1 MRILVIED
9 EENLARSLKKIL
21 QTKGY
26 AVDIALNGDGG
37 YETAFGEEYDL
48 IILDLGLPGM
58 DGLRIIEELRK
69 EGNST
74 PVIMLTARDTTQDK
88 VRGLKYGADDYL
100 VKPFEFEEL
109 LARIQALLR
118 RPKNVINDKLI
129 VEDLVLDSQA
139 KIVKR
144 KNHEI
149 ILTAKEFSLLEYLM
163 RHKGQVLSK
172 QQLIDHVWDADLD
185 LFSNTVDV
193 YIGYLRT
200 KIDKPFPKE
209 KSLIKTIKGMGYKIE
224 NYE

>member
-1 MRILVIED
+1 MRLLIIDD
-9 EENLARSLKKIL
+9 EENLAKSLKKVL
-21 QTKGY
+21 QTEGY
-26 AVDIALNGDGG
+26 AADIALTGDEG
-37 YETAFGEEYDL
+37 YEMAFGEEYDL

-58 DGLRIIEELRK
+58 DGLRITEELRK
-69 EGNST
+69 EKNST

-88 VRGLKYGADDYL
+88 VKGLKYGADDYL

-129 VEDLVLDSQA
+129 IGDLVLDSQA

-144 KNHEI
+144 ENHEI
-149 ILTAKEFSLLEYLM
+149 VLTAKEFSLLEYLM

-193 YIGYLRT
+193 YIGYLRA
-200 KIDKPFPKE
+200 KIDKPFPKK
-209 KSLIKTIKGMGYKIE
+209 KSLIRTIKGMGYKIE

>member
-1 MRILVIED
+1 MRLLIIED
-9 EENLARSLKKIL
+9 EENLARSLKKVL
-21 QTKGY
+21 QTEGY
-26 AVDIALNGDGG
+26 AVDIALTGDDG
-37 YETAFGEEYDL
+37 YEMAFGEEYDL

-58 DGLRIIEELRK
+58 DGLKIIEELRK
-69 EGNST
+69 EKNST
-74 PVIMLTARDTTQDK
+74 PVIMLTARDTTEDK
-88 VRGLKYGADDYL
+88 VKGLRFGADDYL
-100 VKPFEFEEL
+100 VKPFEFDEL

-118 RPKNVINDKLI
+118 RPRNAISDKL
-129 VEDLVLDSQA
+129 VVGDLVLDSQT
-139 KIVKR
+139 KVVKR

-149 ILTAKEFSLLEYLM
+149 ALTAKEFSLLEYLI

-193 YIGYLRT
+193 YIGYLRA
-200 KIDKPFPKE
+200 KIDKAYPSE

>member
-1 MRILVIED
+1 MRLLIIED
-9 EENLARSLKKIL
+9 EENLARSLKKVL
-21 QTKGY
+21 QTEGY
-26 AVDIALNGDGG
+26 AVDIALTGDDG
-37 YETAFGEEYDL
+37 YEMAFGEEYDL

-58 DGLRIIEELRK
+58 DGLKIIEELRK
-69 EGNST
+69 EKNST
-74 PVIMLTARDTTQDK
+74 PVIMLTARDTTEDK
-88 VRGLKYGADDYL
+88 VKGLKYGADDYL
-100 VKPFEFEEL
+100 VKPFEFDEL

-118 RPKNVINDKLI
+118 RPRNAISDKL
-129 VEDLVLDSQA
+129 VVGDLVLDSQT
-139 KIVKR
+139 KVVKR

-149 ILTAKEFSLLEYLM
+149 ALTAKEFSLLEYLM

-193 YIGYLRT
+193 YIGYLRA
-200 KIDKPFPKE
+200 KIDKAFPKE

>member
-1 MRILVIED
+1 MRILIIED

-21 QTKGY
+21 QTEGY
-26 AVDIALNGDGG
+26 AVDIALTGDDG

-58 DGLRIIEELRK
+58 DGLKIIEELRK
-69 EGNST
+69 EKNTT
-74 PVIMLTARDTTQDK
+74 PVIMLTARDTLEDK
-88 VRGLKYGADDYL
+88 VKGLRLGADDYL

-118 RPKNVINDKLI
+118 RPKSVINDKLI
-129 VEDLVLDSQA
+129 VGNLILDSQS
-139 KIVKR
+139 KTVKR
-144 KNHEI
+144 KNQTI
-149 ILTAKEFSLLEYLM
+149 NLTAKEFSLLEYLM

-193 YIGYLRT
+193 YIGYLRA

>member
-1 MRILVIED
+1 MRLLIIED
-9 EENLARSLKKIL
+9 EENLAKSLKKVL
-21 QTKGY
+21 QTEGY
-26 AVDIALNGDGG
+26 AVDIALTGDEG
-37 YETAFGEEYDL
+37 YDMAFGEEYDL

-58 DGLRIIEELRK
+58 DGLKITEELRK
-69 EGNST
+69 ERNST

-88 VRGLKYGADDYL
+88 VKGLKYGADDYL
-100 VKPFEFEEL
+100 VKPFEFDEL

-129 VEDLVLDSQA
+129 VGDLVLDSQT

-144 KNHEI
+144 ENHEI
-149 ILTAKEFSLLEYLM
+149 VLTTKEFSLLEYLM
-163 RHKGQVLSK
+163 RYKGQVLSK

-193 YIGYLRT
+193 YIGYLRA
-200 KIDKPFPKE
+200 KIDKPFPKK
-209 KSLIKTIKGMGYKIE
+209 KSLIRTIKGMGYKID